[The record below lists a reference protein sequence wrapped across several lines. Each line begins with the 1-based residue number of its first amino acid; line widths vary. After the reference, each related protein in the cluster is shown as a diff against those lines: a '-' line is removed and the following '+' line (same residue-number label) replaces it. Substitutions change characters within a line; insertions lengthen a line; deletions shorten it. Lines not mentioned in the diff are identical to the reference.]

1 MYCMAQAI
9 ESSQQP
15 KRFPTST
22 NARIF
27 QETENLT
34 RHNAVPSIV
43 SDGAMVNG
51 VHPQD
56 NVAKTASSQEPGP
69 SSPKR
74 ARLARPTPQPQPE
87 DLARLGIKV
96 RDFAYESKLP
106 PIPPF
111 RRKPVQPVM
120 RSPKRLHRFGEEDI
134 DNEDVFSVGERPKLQ
149 RVDTEPVIE
158 EPASQRMPAYSD
170 LTRLPP
176 LLLPPS
182 QPPIYDSQESE
193 PYVEIDTPLVT
204 PNGSLNWGVKDAS
217 SIPASQLGAVSQATV
232 PGLISMTQLA
242 LAQLADLQKDDMD
255 IEPVAVSVPAS
266 PTPAAARLASPFPTK
281 APSPPI
287 PPSSPPATPPATVP
301 SSSAETSPRYNLRK
315 RPSPLPHSESPRT
328 RPRLSS
334 QSTAHSRS
342 SDQRSGSPTKPRP
355 RRKSTRSTSRSKRGV
370 HS

>member
-1 MYCMAQAI
+1 MAQAI

-34 RHNAVPSIV
+34 RHNAVHSIV
-43 SDGAMVNG
+43 SDRAMVNG
-51 VHPQD
+51 AHPQD

-87 DLARLGIKV
+87 DLAKLGIKV

-111 RRKPVQPVM
+111 RRKPVQSVM

-158 EPASQRMPAYSD
+158 ELASQRMPAYSD

-182 QPPIYDSQESE
+182 QPPIHDSQESE

-217 SIPASQLGAVSQATV
+217 SIAASQLDAVSRAIV
-232 PGLISMTQLA
+232 PDLISMTQLA
-242 LAQLADLQKDDMD
+242 LAQLVDLQKDDMD
-255 IEPVAVSVPAS
+255 IEPVAVSVPDS
-266 PTPAAARLASPFPTK
+266 PTPAAPRLASPFPTK
-281 APSPPI
+281 APSPPV

-301 SSSAETSPRYNLRK
+301 SSSVETSPRYNLRK
-315 RPSPLPHSESPRT
+315 RPSPPPHSEPPRT

-334 QSTAHSRS
+334 RSTAHSRS
-342 SDQRSGSPTKPRP
+342 SDQKSGSPTKPRP
-355 RRKSTRSTSRSKRGV
+355 RRKSTRSTSRSKRGA

>member
-34 RHNAVPSIV
+34 RHNAV
-43 SDGAMVNG
+43 
-51 VHPQD
+51 HPI
-56 NVAKTASSQEPGP
+56 TASSQEPGP

-111 RRKPVQPVM
+111 RRKPVQSVM
-120 RSPKRLHRFGEEDI
+120 KSPKRLHRFGEEDI

-176 LLLPPS
+176 LLLPSS
-182 QPPIYDSQESE
+182 QPPIHDSQESE

-204 PNGSLNWGVKDAS
+204 PNGSLNWGVKNTS
-217 SIPASQLGAVSQATV
+217 SIPTSHLDAVSQATV
-232 PGLISMTQLA
+232 PDLISMTQLA
-242 LAQLADLQKDDMD
+242 LAQLVDLQKDDMD

-266 PTPAAARLASPFPTK
+266 PTPTAPRLASPFPTK
-281 APSPPI
+281 ASSPPI
-287 PPSSPPATPPATVP
+287 PSSPPMTPPATVP

-315 RPSPLPHSESPRT
+315 RPSPPPHSEPPRT

-334 QSTAHSRS
+334 RSTAHSRS
-342 SDQRSGSPTKPRP
+342 SDQKSGSPTRPRP
-355 RRKSTRSTSRSKRGV
+355 RRKSARSTSRSKRGA

>member
-1 MYCMAQAI
+1 MAQAI

-22 NARIF
+22 NARLF
-27 QETENLT
+27 QETENLA
-34 RHNAVPSIV
+34 RHNAVPSI
-43 SDGAMVNG
+43 
-51 VHPQD
+51 
-56 NVAKTASSQEPGP
+56 TASSQEPGP
-69 SSPKR
+69 SSLKR
-74 ARLARPTPQPQPE
+74 ARLVRPTPQPQPE
-87 DLARLGIKV
+87 DLAKLGIKV

-176 LLLPPS
+176 LFLPPS
-182 QPPIYDSQESE
+182 QPPIHDSQESE

-204 PNGSLNWGVKDAS
+204 PNGSLNWGAKDTG
-217 SIPASQLGAVSQATV
+217 SIPTSQLDIVSRTTV
-232 PGLISMTQLA
+232 PDLISMTQLA
-242 LAQLADLQKDDMD
+242 LAHLVDSQKDDMD

-266 PTPAAARLASPFPTK
+266 PTPAAPRLAS
-281 APSPPI
+281 PSPPI
-287 PPSSPPATPPATVP
+287 PSSSPPATPPAIPP
-301 SSSAETSPRYNLRK
+301 SSSVETSPRYNLRK
-315 RPSPLPHSESPRT
+315 RPSPPPHSEPPRN

-334 QSTAHSRS
+334 RSTAHSRS
-342 SDQRSGSPTKPRP
+342 SDQKSGSSTKPRP
-355 RRKSTRSTSRSKRGV
+355 RRKSMRSTSRSKRGAL
-370 HS
+370 S